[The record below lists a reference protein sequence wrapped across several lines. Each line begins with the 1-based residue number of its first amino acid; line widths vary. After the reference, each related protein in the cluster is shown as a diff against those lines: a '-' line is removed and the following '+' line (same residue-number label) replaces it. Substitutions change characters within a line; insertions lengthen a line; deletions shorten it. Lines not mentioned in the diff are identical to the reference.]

1 MKSALAVASAAACVS
16 ALTLSAAGT
25 SQAAASPSASQQ
37 RTTAIHR
44 AETAAA
50 TRGLIGR
57 HQALVTRDA
66 VVDRSGAS
74 HVRFDRTYKGLTV
87 VGGDF
92 VVHQD
97 RDGSYRSM
105 SGRQFADGIH
115 LDAHPTVS
123 SARAIARAQEAVS
136 YHGSEHATS
145 RLVVLATR
153 QTPRLAWQVNVTG
166 RRATGAPAG
175 QYVFVNARKGGVL
188 DHWPSVL
195 NDSGSGTGIIDG
207 AVTLDTTLSG
217 GSYKMIDPVRG
228 GNATYNGPLS
238 NSSTP
243 VFSDAD
249 NVWGNGAMS
258 DPASAGVD
266 AHYGIAKTWDYYLST
281 FNRNG
286 IANDGKGARSF
297 VHDGAYVNASWSDSC
312 FCMRYGDG
320 DSTTWP
326 LVALDVAGHEM
337 SHGVTSRT
345 ANLTYRGESG
355 GLNEATSDIFGTNV
369 EFYANNANDPSDYV
383 IGEEIY
389 RSYNPATNYIRRM
402 DNPALDGGSL
412 NCYSRRAKSV
422 DVHYSSGIAN
432 HFFYLLSEGSGA
444 KTINGIAY
452 NSPTCNGSTV
462 AGIGRDAAQRIW
474 YRALTVY
481 MTSGTDYAG
490 ARVATV
496 NAATDL
502 YGATSAQTNG
512 VKAAWSAV
520 SVN

>member
-1 MKSALAVASAAACVS
+1 MKSTLASVVALGCVTAALAATTA
-16 ALTLSAAGT
+16 T
-25 SQAAASPSASQQ
+25 SQAAPAHPDRARAVSSARSLAQHYAGV
-37 RTTAIHR
+37 T
-44 AETAAA
+44 
-50 TRGLIGR
+50 GR
-57 HQALVTRDA
+57 EAVTVRDA
-66 VVDRSGAS
+66 ILDRSGAS
-74 HVRFDRTYKGLTV
+74 HVRFDRTYGGLRV

-92 VVHQD
+92 VVHQTSGG
-97 RDGSYRSM
+97 RLESI
-105 SGRQFADGIH
+105 SGRRMADGIH
-115 LDAHPTVS
+115 LSTRPTYS
-123 SARAIARAQEAVS
+123 GSRAIARAQEAVAFQAS
-136 YHGSEHATS
+136 HTS
-145 RLVVLATR
+145 KALVVLATKGAP
-153 QTPRLAWQVNVTG
+153 QLAWQVTVTG
-166 RRATGAPAG
+166 RRANGSPAG
-175 QYVFVNARKGGVL
+175 QYVFVGARRGGVL
-188 DHWPSVL
+188 DRWASVL
-195 NDSGSGTGIIDG
+195 NDTGSGTGIIDG

-217 GSYKMIDPVRG
+217 STYQLVDPVRG

-238 NSSTP
+238 NASTP
-243 VFSDAD
+243 LFTDAD
-249 NVWGNGAMS
+249 NVWGNGSTS

-281 FNRNG
+281 FNRQG

-345 ANLTYRGESG
+345 AALTYRGESG

-369 EFYANNANDPSDYV
+369 EFYANNASDVPDYV

-402 DNPALDGGSL
+402 DKPSMDGASLD
-412 NCYSRRAKSV
+412 CYSRRAKSV

-444 KTINGIAY
+444 KTLNGIAY

-462 AGIGRDAAQRIW
+462 TGIGRDAAQRIW
-474 YRALTVY
+474 YRALTTY

-502 YGATSAQTNG
+502 YGATSAQVAG
-512 VKAAWSAV
+512 VKSAWSAV
-520 SVN
+520 AVN